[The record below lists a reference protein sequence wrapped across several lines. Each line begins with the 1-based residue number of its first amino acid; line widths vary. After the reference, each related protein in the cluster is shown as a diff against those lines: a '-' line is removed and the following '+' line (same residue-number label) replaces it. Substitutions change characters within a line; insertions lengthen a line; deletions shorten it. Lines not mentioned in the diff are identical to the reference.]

1 MLNIILDTIDISPIS
16 RHKKTRHFN
25 PCFEAIFGSK
35 SKGKKL
41 RRKRSYFILKE
52 KYIFIYIYILKIML
66 HFIVDEKIKVKNKK
80 LFLLYLF
87 LKIIFKLNN
96 KKYCFSIL

>member
-1 MLNIILDTIDISPIS
+1 
-16 RHKKTRHFN
+16 
-25 PCFEAIFGSK
+25 
-35 SKGKKL
+35 
-41 RRKRSYFILKE
+41 
-52 KYIFIYIYILKIML
+52 ML